1 MDGPI
6 RGTPH
11 AAAAR
16 PGGRPSGDAR
26 PGWRDRVPIL
36 ALLSA
41 NATSVVGNAMSA
53 VAIPWFVLQTTGSA
67 TRTGL
72 TGAVGALGAVLA
84 AFFGGPVVDRLGFK
98 RTSIA
103 ADLVSAAAVALVP
116 LLFAAGYLTFWQLL
130 VLVFLG
136 AVLDAPG
143 ISARQA
149 MIPKLARS
157 AGMPAERANSADSAV
172 PRLAQFLGPPLAGV
186 LIASLGAISVLWLNA
201 ATFVVSAALVAA
213 AVPSVRSFATTGDA
227 EGGRGYLAELSE
239 GLGFVWDSPL
249 LLSLVFL
256 ATVGN
261 FLDAPLQAVILPVY
275 AEEAF
280 GSAIGLGAILGGF
293 GAGALAGTLLF
304 GAFGHRLPRRTTFLL
319 CWVLVGPAAYLT
331 LAVAPPLAVLVGA
344 FAVLGVLAGPIDPIS
359 LTVFQERTPP
369 EMRGRVLGVLNAL
382 SFAAIPLGMALGGV
396 VVEGAGL
403 TPTLV
408 GMGLVYMA
416 VTLGMF
422 FNPALRKMDA
432 TEDR

>member
-1 MDGPI
+1 MDESA
-6 RGTPH
+6 RGGPH
-11 AAAAR
+11 AATAR
-16 PGGRPSGDAR
+16 PRGRPSGEAR

-41 NATSVVGNAMSA
+41 NATSVVGNATSA
-53 VAIPWFVLQTTGSA
+53 VAIPWFVLQTTDSA
-67 TRTGL
+67 ARTGL
-72 TGAVGALGAVLA
+72 TGAVGALGAILA
-84 AFFGGPVVDRLGFK
+84 AFFGGPVVDRLGFR

-103 ADLVSAAAVALVP
+103 ADLVSALAVALVP
-116 LLFAAGYLTFWQLL
+116 LLFAAGYLDFWLLL

-143 ISARQA
+143 MSARQA
-149 MIPKLARS
+149 MIPELARF

-186 LIASLGAISVLWLNA
+186 LIASFGAISVLWINA
-201 ATFVVSAALVAA
+201 VTFVVSAALVAA
-213 AVPSVRSFATTGDA
+213 AVPQVRASAIGEATDN
-227 EGGRGYLAELSE
+227 GRGYLAELSE
-239 GLGFVWDSPL
+239 GLRFVWASPL

-256 ATVGN
+256 ATAGN
-261 FLDAPLQAVILPVY
+261 LLDAPLQAVILPVY
-275 AEEAF
+275 AEEVF
-280 GSAIGLGAILGGF
+280 GTVVGLGAILGGF

-304 GAFGHRLPRRTTFLL
+304 GALGHRLPRRATFLV
-319 CWVLVGPAAYLT
+319 CYVLVGPAAYLT
-331 LAVAPPLAVLVGA
+331 LAAAPPLAVLVGA

-382 SFAAIPLGMALGGV
+382 SFAAIPLGMALGGA

-408 GMGLVYMA
+408 GMGLIYLA

-422 FNPALRKMDA
+422 LNPALRAMDK
-432 TEDR
+432 DR